1 MACSACEIVPR
12 TDFEDGRLLVAPAI
26 GHTLST
32 VIGFVE
38 EQGFAYERPADGL
51 VAVDLAPGRAE
62 QLAEGLAAR
71 MSGPEQ
77 ADCRVAHLAP
87 NESFHVGHMSKIQPF
102 EVFASRIG
110 GSWLADMIDENR
122 LTAHFHPIVHAREP
136 ERIFAYESLVRGLG
150 TDGRLVSPGE
160 MFSAARSAQLM
171 FHLDRAAR
179 LAAIDES
186 SRWGIEQPLFI
197 NFNPT
202 AIYDPAFCLRTTI
215 AAAGESGRSPD
226 QFVFEVVESD
236 DVGDPDHLLRILQ
249 VYRQAG
255 FRVALD
261 DLGAGYGSLNL
272 LHRLKPDFVKFDRE
286 LIDHIDRESDKQ
298 SIVNAIVNM
307 ARELGCQTVAEG
319 IERPEEWQWLAENGA
334 DYLQGFYFAKPGN
347 PPPPSVPGG

>member
-1 MACSACEIVPR
+1 MACSACEIIPR
-12 TDFEDGRLLVAPAI
+12 TDFDDGRLLIAPAI

-32 VIGFVE
+32 VIGFLGE
-38 EQGFAYERPADGL
+38 EGFSYDRPADGL
-51 VAVDLAPGRAE
+51 VSVDLSRGGARP
-62 QLAEGLAAR
+62 LVEGLLAR
-71 MSGPEQ
+71 LSEPEQ
-77 ADCRVAHLAP
+77 TDCRVAHLEP
-87 NESFHVGHMSKIQPF
+87 GESFHAGLMAKIQPF
-102 EVFASRIG
+102 TVLAARIN

-150 TDGRLVSPGE
+150 PDGDIVSPGE
-160 MFSAARSAQLM
+160 LFGAARGAQLM

-179 LAAIDES
+179 LVAIHES
-186 SRWGIEQPLFI
+186 SRREITDPLFI

-215 AAAGESGRSPD
+215 AAARESGRSPG

-286 LIDHIDRESDKQ
+286 LIDHIDEDPAKQ
-298 SIVNAIVNM
+298 SIVGAIVKM
-307 ARELGCQTVAEG
+307 ADELNCQTVAEG
-319 IERPEEWQWLAENGA
+319 IERPEEWHWLAENGA

-347 PPPPSVPGG
+347 PPPKSVPGG